1 MEVLKGGLDSFF
13 NEIFDTIN
21 QLTYQVNHEILN
33 IYTLDMCVHF
43 QNNLSKL
50 EENLTQRKTDIELA
64 LLSVSNIKNILEKMK
79 KEFSGCLLNQT
90 HSG

>member
-1 MEVLKGGLDSFF
+1 
-13 NEIFDTIN
+13 
-21 QLTYQVNHEILN
+21 
-33 IYTLDMCVHF
+33 MCVHF

-64 LLSVSNIKNILEKMK
+64 LLSVSNTKNILEKMK